1 MRDGWPEKPGLISLM
16 GSQKIRAQKWK
27 QNKTQNKQK
36 NPHTKTQFSQT
47 RGVHYNHLLYNMGL
61 QKDELLTCP
70 LSGKLSDRECK
81 QVLLF
86 LETNPAQLVLMLG
99 GAPDAS

>member
-27 QNKTQNKQK
+27 QNKTKTKTKITQ
-36 NPHTKTQFSQT
+36 KTQFSQT
-47 RGVHYNHLLYNMGL
+47 RGVHYNHLFYNMGL
-61 QKDELLTCP
+61 EKDELLTSF
-70 LSGKLSDRECK
+70 LSGKMSDRECK

-86 LETNPAQLVLMLG
+86 LEKNPAQLVLMLG